1 MKKALS
7 IFALLLIGIATFAQ
21 KDTVILVKEPVKLAG
36 SMDQYWETTDMDDIS
51 PGDKGARWHL
61 NTDNAGTI
69 TFWIDV
75 PPLGLYDLS
84 KNAWKVDDAALVLNI
99 IDGMRCYVVAHPPF
113 SHLRIMEYD
122 KDKWLV
128 HLCTTFGE

>member
-1 MKKALS
+1 MKKALLF
-7 IFALLLIGIATFAQ
+7 FALLLIGMMASAQ
-21 KDTVILVKEPVKLAG
+21 QNNAILIKEQVKLAG
-36 SMDQYWETTDMDDIS
+36 SMNQYWETSDTDDIS

-61 NTDNAGTI
+61 NTDKDGNI

-75 PPLGLYDLS
+75 PLLGLYNLS
-84 KNAWKVDDAALVLNI
+84 KTTWKNDEAALALNT
-99 IDGMRCYVVAHPPF
+99 IDGLRCYIVARPPY

-128 HLCTTFGE
+128 HLCTIIQE

>member
-1 MKKALS
+1 MKKTLS
-7 IFALLLIGIATFAQ
+7 IIALLLVISVAFAQ
-21 KDTVILVKEPVKLAG
+21 KDTVIIVKESVKLAG
-36 SMDQYWETTDMDDIS
+36 SMDQYWETTDMNDIS

-75 PPLGLYDLS
+75 PPLNLYNLS
-84 KNAWKVDDAALVLNI
+84 KTTWKSDEAALAMNI
-99 IDGMRCYVVAHPPF
+99 IGGMRCYVVAHPPY

-122 KDKWLV
+122 KDKWVV
-128 HLCTTFGE
+128 HLCTIYGE